1 MKTESPGKLEKR
13 NKGRK
18 KITQVKILHKLM
30 RFRFS
35 TGSML
40 IKNDF
45 KIPLLVAGA
54 GAGAR
59 FSVLTLKHFVG

>member
-1 MKTESPGKLEKR
+1 
-13 NKGRK
+13 
-18 KITQVKILHKLM
+18 M

-54 GAGAR
+54 GAR
-59 FSVLTLKHFVG
+59 FSVPTLKHFVG

>member
-1 MKTESPGKLEKR
+1 
-13 NKGRK
+13 
-18 KITQVKILHKLM
+18 M

-59 FSVLTLKHFVG
+59 FSVPTLKHFVG